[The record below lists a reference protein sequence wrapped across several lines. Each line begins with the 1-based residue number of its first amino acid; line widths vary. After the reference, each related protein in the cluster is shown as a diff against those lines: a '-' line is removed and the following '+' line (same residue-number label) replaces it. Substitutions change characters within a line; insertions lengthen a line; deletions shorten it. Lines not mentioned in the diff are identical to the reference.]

1 MGFSTD
7 LQDAFSHEAL
17 VSLQEAELRLLE
29 NMKKCIIL
37 RAKCDRDYAASLT
50 MVSAQAQKLD
60 QSKELEGSSIARV
73 SICFLHGILL
83 CMMLDICMEDLLCT

>member
-29 NMKKCIIL
+29 NMKKCVLL

-73 SICFLHGILL
+73 NFYFLHYI
-83 CMMLDICMEDLLCT
+83 

>member
-17 VSLQEAELRLLE
+17 VSLQDAELRLLD
-29 NMKKCIIL
+29 NMKKCILL
-37 RAKCDRDYAASLT
+37 RAKCDRDYAAALT
-50 MVSAQAQKLD
+50 MVSNQAQKLD

-73 SICFLHGILL
+73 NVFSLISMVIYFII
-83 CMMLDICMEDLLCT
+83 MKF